1 MLRLVIDAG
10 YDDYLKENFANYRP
24 RLEDL
29 EQLAIFAYQFNSVE
43 DFLTQLALLTNVEA
57 EDDQA
62 ANRDAEQIK
71 LSTIHQ
77 AKGLEFD
84 AVFVI
89 MLCDG
94 LFPSER
100 SLNVRRRRGRGAPA
114 VLRGHH
120 PREERALPDLPADPR
135 QLWQFRRRRDA
146 TSLAVFVG
154 NSRRPVEPME
164 SAVALLNRFIP
175 LRCGRCGLVSR
186 AYSPTW
192 KPIPKTS
199 STMNSTV
206 RADGS
211 SGTFWETAVAPASED
226 RMISA
231 GSNKAMDKIA
241 PSNPPTAKAIHG
253 WLHLRHEAPPAPMW
267 TDSIRRQKTR
277 RRR

>member
-10 YDDYLKENFANYRP
+10 YDDYLKENFANYRN

-29 EQLAIFAYQFNSVE
+29 EQLAIFACQFNSVE

-62 ANRDAEQIK
+62 ANRDTEQIR

-100 SLNVRRRRGRGAPA
+100 SLELRRRRGGGTPV

-120 PREERALPDLPADPR
+120 PRAERALPELPADAR
-135 QLWQFRRRRDA
+135 QLRQLRRRRDA
-146 TSLAVFVG
+146 ASVAVFFG
-154 NSRRPVEPME
+154 NSRRPV
-164 SAVALLNRFIP
+164 
-175 LRCGRCGLVSR
+175 
-186 AYSPTW
+186 
-192 KPIPKTS
+192 
-199 STMNSTV
+199 
-206 RADGS
+206 
-211 SGTFWETAVAPASED
+211 
-226 RMISA
+226 
-231 GSNKAMDKIA
+231 
-241 PSNPPTAKAIHG
+241 
-253 WLHLRHEAPPAPMW
+253 
-267 TDSIRRQKTR
+267 
-277 RRR
+277 